1 MWYRFLLSL
10 LFFSSLTIYLFINI
24 KNLTQGS
31 VVLWVLI
38 LSIFLGLSLLLSL
51 LLQFNFSIK
60 KSFIFL
66 LFFFIYFCI
75 KIFFDLGDLE
85 SIKRLT
91 IATNVGVILFYI
103 LGLTSRFAVN
113 GIFNLNYKTKYKK
126 LFNVFLLTL
135 FFLFSVLIVDVLLSY
150 LPRLRVDKFYL
161 QNFKGFYQRAG
172 DFITISSIYM
182 TVIYNLFIIISKH
195 KEKISFFTNFFK
207 IIFYSSMI
215 LNLGISQMIGS
226 NKATVLLIGF
236 LILSIMIDLFNSFKF
251 NRIHMSKILIINLK
265 SKTLY
270 KVSSFFLLS
279 FITLIFL
286 LFLALYFFN
295 VDINQLRI
303 TGWGSLEISSL
314 TGRLNLLNNFWIH
327 FNYAPIFGNMNV
339 DALTTGEGSYIHSF
353 ILSLITHTGL
363 FGFFIFVFY
372 LFFATKELLSIKITE
387 LDNKY
392 LKKLYFH
399 NNEKIFYT
407 FLFLII
413 FIIGSFGTFF
423 TWAPLWFSFGLI
435 FPPIELKL
443 KKRINL

>member
-66 LFFFIYFCI
+66 LFFLIYFCI
-75 KIFFDLGDLE
+75 KIFFDLEDLE
-85 SIKRLT
+85 SINRFT
-91 IATNVGVILFYI
+91 IATNAGIILFYI
-103 LGLTSRFAVN
+103 LGLTSRFAIN
-113 GIFNLNYKTKYKK
+113 SIFNLNYKTKYKK

-135 FFLFSVLIVDVLLSY
+135 FFLFSFLIVDVLLSY
-150 LPRLRVDKFYL
+150 LPGLRIDKFYL

-172 DFITISSIYM
+172 DFIAISSIYM
-182 TVIYNLFIIISKH
+182 TVIYNLFIIIRKH
-195 KEKISFFTNFFK
+195 KEEGFFFTNFFK
-207 IIFYSSMI
+207 IIFYFTMI

-251 NRIHMSKILIINLK
+251 NRIPISKILIINLK

-270 KVSSFFLLS
+270 KFSSFFLLS
-279 FITLIFL
+279 LLPLIFF
-286 LFLALYFFN
+286 LFLVLYFFN
-295 VDINQLRI
+295 IDINQLRI
-303 TGWGSLEISSL
+303 TGWGSLEISSII
-314 TGRLNLLNNFWIH
+314 GRLNLFNNFWIH
-327 FNYAPIFGNMNV
+327 SDYAPIFGNMNV
-339 DALTTGEGSYIHSF
+339 HTLTTGEGSYVHSF

-392 LKKLYFH
+392 LKKLYFD

-413 FIIGSFGTFF
+413 FIIGSIGTFF
-423 TWAPLWFSFGLI
+423 TWAPLWFTFGLI

-443 KKRINL
+443 KKMMNF